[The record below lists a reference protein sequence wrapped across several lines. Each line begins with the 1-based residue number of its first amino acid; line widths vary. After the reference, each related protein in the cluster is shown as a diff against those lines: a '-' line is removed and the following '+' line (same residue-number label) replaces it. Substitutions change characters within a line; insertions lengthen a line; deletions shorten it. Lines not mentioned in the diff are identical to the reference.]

1 MEVVFLADSVS
12 AEVWEKN
19 KIRVV
24 TEVEPEE
31 LLDSLDVEDRVKGL
45 DEHEVITAMGIN
57 KTLNALNEEE
67 LAGWVSSDDCDP
79 TDLLNAIGEKFILE
93 WLADAGPDDC
103 NY

>member
-12 AEVWEKN
+12 AEVWQKN

-67 LAGWVSSDDCDP
+67 LAGWVSSDECDP

>member
-12 AEVWEKN
+12 AEVWGNN

-45 DEHEVITAMGIN
+45 DGHEVITAMGIN

-67 LAGWVSSDDCDP
+67 LAGWVSSDECDP

>member
-67 LAGWVSSDDCDP
+67 LAGWVSSDECDP